1 MGARQIIMKVFYVL
15 MFCMLVTVPVCADV
29 IHIPDVSLEQAIR
42 ETLQLPNNAAITA
55 DDMRQLKQL
64 EILSG
69 GVTTLEGQ
77 EFATELQQLAI
88 PLNLVID
95 LTPISAL
102 VKLTHSLD
110 RISRT

>member
-1 MGARQIIMKVFYVL
+1 MTMKVFYVL
-15 MFCMLVTVPVCADV
+15 TICMLVTVPVCADV
-29 IHIPDVSLEQAIR
+29 IHIPDLSLEQAIR

-55 DDMRQLKQL
+55 DDMRQLKRL

-69 GVTTLEGQ
+69 GVTTLEGL
-77 EFATELQQLAI
+77 EFATELQRLAI
-88 PLNLVID
+88 PLNPVID
-95 LTPISAL
+95 LTPISRL